1 MDARA
6 AGDSFTSTVTV
17 DGRLARLR
25 LAGELDLHGAE
36 RLATDVQALP
46 LDELDG
52 IKLDA
57 GSLTFIDS
65 AGLHA
70 ILSLHQECGRRG
82 IEMRL
87 TETSGPVERVMAMA
101 GVGEILRGGT

>member
-1 MDARA
+1 MDDRS
-6 AGDSFTSTVTV
+6 AGETFTSTITV
-17 DGRLARLR
+17 ERRLARLQ

-36 RLATDVQALP
+36 KLAADADALP
-46 LDELDG
+46 LDEVDAVE
-52 IKLDA
+52 LDA

-70 ILSLHQECGRRG
+70 ILVLHQECQQRA

-87 TETSGPVERVMAMA
+87 TATSAPVERVMAMA
-101 GVGEILRGGT
+101 GVGELLRGSA